1 MEKINMIKQNVGIV
15 GFGFLGTAFAHGF
28 SLHANIKIYDKYDNT
43 YNSLEDTVNSS
54 KFIMVGVPT
63 PMREDGSQD
72 LSNMDNAVKSV
83 VSVANKKK
91 IIVLRSTI
99 IPGTTRNYANK
110 YSKHDFLFH
119 PEFLTE
125 RSAKL
130 DFINAARI
138 IIGHQQD
145 SNNAAKELEELYRV
159 RFSHTPIYLTTW
171 EAAEVVKYM
180 CNSFFAVKISFLN
193 ELYDVANHI
202 DVPYNE
208 LINMFLADARIGNS
222 HTDVPGHDGSRGY
235 GGKCFPKDIQAFIKW
250 AESEGLKLDMCD
262 MADKVNKRIRTVK
275 DWFKIKGAT
284 SANNY
289 K

>member
-1 MEKINMIKQNVGIV
+1 MENVGII
-15 GFGFLGTAFAHGF
+15 GFGFLGRAFVHGF

-43 YNSLEDTVNSS
+43 YDSLEDTVNSS

-72 LSNMDNAVKSV
+72 TSNIKDAVKDI
-83 VSVANKKK
+83 VSVAKERK

-99 IPGTTRNYANK
+99 IPGTTRNYAEK
-110 YSKHDFLFH
+110 YPGHDFLFH

-138 IIGHQQD
+138 IIGHQED
-145 SNNAAKELEELYRV
+145 NNEAAKNLEDLYRF
-159 RFSHTPIYLTTW
+159 RFSHIPIYLTTW

-193 ELYDVANHI
+193 EIYDVANHI
-202 DVPYNE
+202 GVSYND
-208 LINMFLADARIGNS
+208 LKNMFLADSRIGNS
-222 HTDVPGHDGSRGY
+222 HTDVPGHDDLRGY

-250 AESEGLKLDMCD
+250 AESEDLKLDMCAA
-262 MADKVNKRIRTVK
+262 ADKVNERVRIVK
-275 DWFKIKGAT
+275 DWFDIKGAT
-284 SANNY
+284 YKNNY
-289 K
+289 

>member
-1 MEKINMIKQNVGIV
+1 MENIGII
-15 GFGFLGTAFAHGF
+15 GFGFLGKAFAHGF

-43 YNSLEDTVNSS
+43 YDSLKDTVNSS
-54 KFIMVGVPT
+54 KFIMIGVPT
-63 PMREDGSQD
+63 PMRDDGSQD
-72 LSNMDNAVKSV
+72 LSNTDDAVKSV
-83 VSVANKKK
+83 VDIADKKK

-99 IPGTTRNYANK
+99 IPGTTRNYADK
-110 YSKHDFLFH
+110 YLNHDFLFH

-138 IIGHQQD
+138 IIGHQKD
-145 SNNAAKELEELYRV
+145 NNKAAKELEVLYRS
-159 RFSHTPIYLTTW
+159 RFSHIPIYLTTW

-202 DVPYNE
+202 GIPYNE
-208 LINMFLADARIGNS
+208 LRNMFLADARIGNS
-222 HTDVPGHDGSRGY
+222 HTDVPGHDGNRGY
-235 GGKCFPKDIQAFIKW
+235 GGKCFCKDIRAFIKW
-250 AESEGLKLDMCD
+250 AQPKGLKLDMCEA
-262 MADKVNKRIRTVK
+262 ADKVNTRIRTVK
-275 DWFKIKGAT
+275 DWLYIKGVT
-284 SANNY
+284 SENNY